1 MHSRIGGGVAVNVRR
16 SPGED
21 RNISG
26 DVPNTTDRRPENF
39 VMKNIFT
46 LIAFTFLLISCSHG
60 KTQYFPSGVNS
71 SNAAEVFIIRS
82 DNLFGWGFSLSV
94 AFDDHVI
101 ADLRAGE
108 HVSFLV
114 APGFH
119 SLGISKP
126 TMTLPFEKGKIYYFL
141 ISADYTKFGF
151 ELAPI
156 GKAEGKYWVANT
168 KPLP

>member
-1 MHSRIGGGVAVNVRR
+1 MHSGIGGRVAVSVRR
-16 SPGED
+16 SPSEGG
-21 RNISG
+21 NIG
-26 DVPNTTDRRPENF
+26 GGVPNTTDRWPENF

-46 LIAFTFLLISCSHG
+46 LLAFAFLLSSCSHG
-60 KTQYFPSGVNS
+60 KTQYFPAGVNS

-82 DNLFGWGFSLSV
+82 NNLFGWGFSLSV
-94 AFDDHVI
+94 AFDDHVV

-108 HVSFLV
+108 HISFLV
-114 APGFH
+114 TPGFH

-126 TMTLPFEKGKIYYFL
+126 TMTLPFEKGKTYYFL

-156 GKAEGKYWVANT
+156 GKAEGKYWIANT
-168 KPLP
+168 KPLS

>member
-1 MHSRIGGGVAVNVRR
+1 
-16 SPGED
+16 
-21 RNISG
+21 
-26 DVPNTTDRRPENF
+26 
-39 VMKNIFT
+39 MKSLLIF
-46 LIAFTFLLISCSHG
+46 LASAFLLISCSHG
-60 KTQYFPSGVNS
+60 KTKYFPPGVDS

-82 DNLFGWGFSLSV
+82 NNLFGWGFSLSV

-114 APGFH
+114 SPGFH

-151 ELAPI
+151 ELEPI
-156 GKAEGKYWVANT
+156 GKAEGKYWIINT